1 MTKPQGALAASAWS
15 GPEKID
21 RREAMRRTVGV
32 ALGVASLSCQAL
44 AQSSTR
50 DDFSSI
56 RLSAAAKYPPIPQWN
71 TELKLLAPNVYA
83 YNQSLEVARPVL
95 IANAGLI
102 AGPDHLMAIDS
113 MAWPSHTKA
122 FMAAA
127 KQATGKDF
135 GRLVN
140 THHHGDHVLG
150 NQYFL
155 PAEIVGHE
163 YCREQVLKM
172 ADGKTWPKTEGQA
185 EGTEVSYKTPPTVTI
200 SDRLTYYY
208 GDLQVELMHVG
219 PAHTW
224 GDVMVYLPQHK
235 ILFAGDIAFHYV
247 TPVAQSG
254 HISKWIETVDKILDM
269 DVETIV
275 PGHGLVGGKKEI
287 ADMREYFV
295 IQRREGKKRYDAG
308 VSPGR
313 AAAEIDMGKYELW
326 ARPERAA
333 TNMVRLY
340 AEFAGNIL
348 PEEDPGTLR
357 PATAEYAA
365 LRNVTVPAMP
375 I

>member
-1 MTKPQGALAASAWS
+1 MTKTEDALTASAWN
-15 GPEKID
+15 GAEKIG
-21 RREAMRRTVGV
+21 RREAMRRTAGI
-32 ALGVASLSCQAL
+32 ALGVASLARHPL
-44 AQSSTR
+44 AQNARR
-50 DDFSSI
+50 DDFTSI
-56 RLSAAAKYPPIPQWN
+56 RRSAAAIFPPIPQWN
-71 TELKLLAPNVYA
+71 TELKQLAPNVYA
-83 YNQSLEVARPVL
+83 YCQSLDVARPVL

-122 FMAAA
+122 FIAAA
-127 KQATGKDF
+127 RQATGKDF
-135 GRLVN
+135 GRLLN
-140 THHHGDHVLG
+140 THHHGDHVMG
-150 NQYFL
+150 NQYF
-155 PAEIVGHE
+155 ASTEIVGHE

-172 ADGKTWPKTEGQA
+172 VDGKTWPKTAGQA
-185 EGTEVSYKTPPTVTI
+185 DGTEISHTTPPTVTI
-200 SDRLTYYY
+200 SERLTYYY

-224 GDVMVYLPQHK
+224 GDVMVYLPKHK

-275 PGHGLVGGKKEI
+275 PGHGLVGGKKEL

-313 AAAEIDMGKYELW
+313 AAAEIEMGKYELW

-340 AEFAGNIL
+340 AEFAGKIF

-357 PATAEYAA
+357 AAVTEYAA